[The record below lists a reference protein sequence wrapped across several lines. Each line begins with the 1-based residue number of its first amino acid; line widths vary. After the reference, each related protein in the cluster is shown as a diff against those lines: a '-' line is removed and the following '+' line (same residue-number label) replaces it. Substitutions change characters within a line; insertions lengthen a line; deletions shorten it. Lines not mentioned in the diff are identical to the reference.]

1 VPNIGLFASLKKHST
16 LKGST
21 NTKGQR
27 FMRDSRHSALGV
39 LAALGAAFLLAAVVA
54 HTQAQGRAR
63 SLLQRLVVAVP
74 AQRELENFEVALDG
88 KIIAREP
95 NGDAIQMDE
104 PGWQVCGRTRALRLA
119 LPVPLLDPGC
129 SVLTNVIVMNPQTVP
144 PPCRAGCE
152 TWKRAGRSARWRISR
167 WRSMAR
173 SLRASQTG
181 M

>member
-1 VPNIGLFASLKKHST
+1 
-16 LKGST
+16 
-21 NTKGQR
+21 
-27 FMRDSRHSALGV
+27 MRDSKHCAL
-39 LAALGAAFLLAAVVA
+39 LAALGAAVLLAAVVA
-54 HTQAQGRAR
+54 HTKEQGRAR

-95 NGDAIQMDE
+95 NGDVIQMDE
-104 PGWQVCGRTRALRLA
+104 PGWQVCGRTRDLICFA

-129 SVLTNVIVMNPQTVP
+129 SALTNVNVMNPQTVP

-152 TWKRAGRSARWRISR
+152 TWKGAGRSARWRISR
-167 WRSMAR
+167 WHSMAR